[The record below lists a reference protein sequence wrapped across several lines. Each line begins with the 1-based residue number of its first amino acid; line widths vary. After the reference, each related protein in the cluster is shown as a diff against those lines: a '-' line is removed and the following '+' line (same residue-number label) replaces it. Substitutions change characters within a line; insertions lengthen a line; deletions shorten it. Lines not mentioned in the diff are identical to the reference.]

1 MDREALI
8 EKIAGIRR
16 LMTADTISANFRET
30 HVMDQIASTYED
42 AGRSRM
48 TLHEFYLAVRNE
60 RSTTE
65 RVADR
70 LLEAMEP
77 SNG

>member
-1 MDREALI
+1 MDRATLI

-16 LMTADTISANFRET
+16 LMTADTISANFRDT
-30 HVMDQIASTYED
+30 HVMDHIRTTYED

-48 TLHEFYLAVRNE
+48 SQHEFYLAVRNE
-60 RSTTE
+60 RNTTE